1 MALRL
6 SSRGTLDTYP
16 HCWSRSNLTQLPTW
30 KNCLSGFENFG
41 SIFVEEASKTLLIF
55 SSVNFGLFEK
65 GQVTFFLSP
74 ARSVQK
80 CNKNNN
86 LTSERKQKVT
96 LDTNWQPASKFGSET
111 VNLDFLSFQWQYCK
125 SCNWESNQLI
135 EICPENYFFAYQT
148 PIRWN
153 SSVDTQSKSFFRYV
167 SYVDPSTSST

>member
-1 MALRL
+1 
-6 SSRGTLDTYP
+6 
-16 HCWSRSNLTQLPTW
+16 LPTW

-55 SSVNFGLFEK
+55 SSVNFGLLEK

-111 VNLDFLSFQWQYCK
+111 VNLDFLSFQWQYRKVAIENQTISLRCVQK
-125 SCNWESNQLI
+125 TTFWVSN
-135 EICPENYFFAYQT
+135 CHKVD
-148 PIRWN
+148 
-153 SSVDTQSKSFFRYV
+153 SSVDAQSKHFFRYV
-167 SYVDPSTSST
+167 SYVDPRTSST